1 MVMIRTRKMLVWCL
15 VGSMAA
21 ATAVSF
27 AFAGLSVDLSSNP
40 WLPLAII
47 CLLAASFFYRHRRPN
62 PHLCAA
68 TEAAAQMLLILL
80 FGILL
85 TYAAMTAHFPYRDAA
100 LYAID
105 QALGLNRRAYLDF
118 VNSRPLLAMMA
129 EYSYL
134 SLLPQF
140 ALVPMVLMVANQ
152 LPHLRQWMLAFA
164 LALIATSAIS
174 IFTPAVAAFV
184 YLDLTPEIY
193 ANIASTVYTHVPTL
207 EALRSGALHSIRLD
221 NLEGLITFPSFH
233 TAAALMFIW
242 ALRTVPY
249 VRLPAIALNVALI
262 AATPID
268 GAHYFIDLVG
278 GAAVA
283 VAALGASHWLC
294 RRVAADEPSAIAIP
308 TAAGELPESA
318 QASI

>member
-1 MVMIRTRKMLVWCL
+1 MIRTRTTLVWCL
-15 VGSMAA
+15 VGAMAA
-21 ATAVSF
+21 ATMGSF
-27 AFAGLSVDLSSNP
+27 ALAGLTVDLSSNP
-40 WLPLAII
+40 WLPLAIL
-47 CLLAASFFYRHRRPN
+47 CLLAASLFYRYRRPV
-62 PHLCAA
+62 PHLSAA

-105 QALGLNRRAYLDF
+105 QALGLDRRAYLDF
-118 VNSRPLLAMMA
+118 VNSRPLLVTIA

-174 IFTPAVAAFV
+174 IFTPAMGAFV
-184 YLDLTPEIY
+184 YLLTPEVY
-193 ANIASTVYTHVPTL
+193 ANIASTVYSPVPTL
-207 EALRSGALHSIRLD
+207 AALRSGTLHSIHLD
-221 NLEGLITFPSFH
+221 NLEGLIAFPSFH

-249 VRLPAIALNVALI
+249 VRWPAIALNVALI
-262 AATPID
+262 AATPIG
-268 GAHYFIDLVG
+268 GAHYFIDLVA

-283 VAALGASHWLC
+283 FAALGVSHWLC
-294 RRVAADEPSAIAIP
+294 RRVADDEPSVNTIP
-308 TAAGELPESA
+308 ATAGELPESA

>member
-1 MVMIRTRKMLVWCL
+1 
-15 VGSMAA
+15 
-21 ATAVSF
+21 
-27 AFAGLSVDLSSNP
+27 
-40 WLPLAII
+40 
-47 CLLAASFFYRHRRPN
+47 
-62 PHLCAA
+62 
-68 TEAAAQMLLILL
+68 
-80 FGILL
+80 
-85 TYAAMTAHFPYRDAA
+85 MTAHFPYRDAA

-105 QALGLNRRAYLDF
+105 QALGLDRRAYLDF
-118 VNSRPLLAMMA
+118 VNSRPLLVTIA

-174 IFTPAVAAFV
+174 IFTPAMGAFV
-184 YLDLTPEIY
+184 YLLTPEVY
-193 ANIASTVYTHVPTL
+193 ANIASTVYSPVPTL
-207 EALRSGALHSIRLD
+207 EALRSGTLHSIHLD
-221 NLEGLITFPSFH
+221 NLEGLIAFPSFH

-249 VRLPAIALNVALI
+249 VRWPAIALNVALI
-262 AATPID
+262 AATPIG
-268 GAHYFIDLVG
+268 GAHYFIDLVA

-283 VAALGASHWLC
+283 FAALGVSHWLC
-294 RRVAADEPSAIAIP
+294 RRVADDEPSVNTIP
-308 TAAGELPESA
+308 ATAGELPESA